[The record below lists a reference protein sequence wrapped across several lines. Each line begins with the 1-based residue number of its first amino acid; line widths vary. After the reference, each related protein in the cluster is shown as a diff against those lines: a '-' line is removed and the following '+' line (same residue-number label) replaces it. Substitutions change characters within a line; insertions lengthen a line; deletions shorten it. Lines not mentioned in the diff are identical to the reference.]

1 MSTSFNMYPTL
12 TPELFEKLGYAP
24 GELVLLYKEGYEHF
38 PLNLE
43 NKNGDDFGF
52 CAELR
57 DPRCE
62 WYPEKYNLLLRKTI
76 TVTDGSA
83 LFGAQG
89 IVPSSAAIGIAVR
102 WISTKSEHRGIVPC
116 GELVADTANVTFHYE
131 QSFDRNTIKGSVIL
145 ETILYLKS
153 TGTVAENEQHLA
165 QQTGTIL
172 GVLDS
177 CEIFIDGNGSI
188 FPVATV
194 NDSSK
199 PLWWVYYDEACDP
212 LQDPFEEEYVEI
224 RLNRAHPAFELLKI
238 DGSLKDSPL
247 FLEVISSALLVIVD
261 SVKETLGEDWFLV
274 LSGNGFANGSI
285 AEAIHYFVVK
295 LQWDTSSTTKLAQS
309 IKKFFDD
316 NLKGGTL

>member
-1 MSTSFNMYPTL
+1 MSTTFNMYPTL
-12 TPELFEKLGYAP
+12 TDEMFAKLRYIP
-24 GELVLLYKEGYEHF
+24 GELVLLYKEGHDHF
-38 PLNLE
+38 PLALE
-43 NKNGDDFGF
+43 NRNGDDFAF

-62 WYPEKYNLLLRKTI
+62 WYPEKYNLLLRKTFSVI
-76 TVTDGSA
+76 DASP
-83 LFGAQG
+83 LFGAGG
-89 IVPSSAAIGIAVR
+89 IVPASAVIGVAVR
-102 WISTKSEHRGIVPC
+102 WISSKSEHRGIVCC
-116 GELVADTANVTFHYE
+116 GELVAGTTNTDFHYE
-131 QSFDRNTIKGSVIL
+131 QSFDRNTIKGSVLL
-145 ETILYLKS
+145 ETVLYLKS
-153 TGTVAENEQHLA
+153 TGVITKEEQHLA

-177 CEIFIDGNGSI
+177 CEMFVDGNGSI

-194 NDSSK
+194 NDSTK

-261 SVKETLGEDWFLV
+261 SVKESLGEDWTAV
-274 LSGNGFANGSI
+274 LSGQGFANGSI

-295 LQWDTSSTTKLAQS
+295 LQWDTSSTARLAQS
-309 IKKFFDD
+309 IRKFFDD